1 MDDKETKGHAIQR
14 KLRTVIAITLALA
27 KCSQTNLSGNVIVI
41 RCQRPT
47 SI

>member
-1 MDDKETKGHAIQR
+1 
-14 KLRTVIAITLALA
+14 LA